1 MLPKT
6 CLPILVFLP
15 FFCAG
20 QYNLEEVEYRYD
32 INKICE
38 FRRMEVSSFNAKNEL
53 QEHTIFENGHYAQEI
68 SADRLLSQ
76 HAYLK
81 TERKGDTVNTYASFD
96 KKDWILSTST
106 FYKGDTVRKIE
117 VLYNTVLS
125 DTTRIF
131 ADGKL
136 KKILSVE
143 FLEWRQRIV
152 KRYSYTG
159 DEVAQI
165 IESADGNI
173 ICKWDY
179 SWPAESLTKGK
190 YKTTVEKEWL
200 GNNNKGRPGMVTTY
214 TYLKDH
220 PDQLVQMEEVYD
232 TNNIVKRI
240 YSYKGDQLVE
250 IKRVENNTLV
260 LDTYFSRPRRA
271 GWARNLKKAESLFK
285 RADEIYKAKVKKYH
299 G

>member
-1 MLPKT
+1 MLAKT
-6 CLPILVFLP
+6 CLSILVFLP
-15 FFCAG
+15 FLCAG
-20 QYNLEEVEYRYD
+20 QYNLEQVEYRYD
-32 INKICE
+32 SLHKTCE
-38 FRRMEVSSFNAKNEL
+38 FLRMEVSSFNAKNEL
-53 QEHTIFENGHYAQEI
+53 QELAIFENGHYAQEI
-68 SADRLLSQ
+68 STDRLLSQ
-76 HAYLK
+76 HSYLK

-96 KKDWILSTST
+96 KKDWLLGTST
-106 FYKGDTVRKIE
+106 LYKGDTIRKKE
-117 VLYNTVLS
+117 MLGNNVLS

-143 FLEWRQRIV
+143 PVAKGQQIV
-152 KRYSYTG
+152 KKEYSYTG

-165 IESADGNI
+165 IESVDDKA

-190 YKTTVEKEWL
+190 YKIVVEKEWL
-200 GNNNKGRPGMVTTY
+200 FTAINWGPGMVTTY

-232 TNNIVKRI
+232 TNYIVKRN
-240 YSYKGDQLVE
+240 YSYKRDQLVE

-271 GWARNLKKAESLFK
+271 GWAMNLKKAESLFK
-285 RADEIYKAKVKKYH
+285 RADEIYKAKQKK
-299 G
+299 